1 MTITIQTDA
10 YGGQYYTAHTDRSKP
25 RAVIPVEKPD
35 DVDRFVCAYRQEP
48 FFMSAKAGSCVD
60 EIPLETQWLGIRH
73 TDGTYSVYF
82 SMAFET
88 YRTAFHG
95 EDSYLWVTALTGDN
109 AVSAESFCAFYK
121 ISGRNFYELVA
132 TAARSL
138 RERFDTFSLRPEKE
152 TPAFLNDFGWCTW
165 DSFYDQVRSEDIS
178 RGLDSFR
185 KGGLVPKLL
194 ILDDGWQTTQD
205 QQLSRGQWKLSD
217 FAPNEKFSGDLTE
230 TIARAKA
237 FGVEKFF
244 VWHAVLGY
252 WGGVDP
258 KAPKMQ
264 KYRPYYHKAVHTDE
278 IRQLNP
284 TRWESEH
291 FDFGMIDHSK
301 AVEFYDDYHA
311 SLKQQGVDGVK
322 IDVQSSIEGHGE
334 RIALTKAVRS
344 GLENSVEEHFGGNL
358 INCMSCSN
366 DHLYHCKKSNL
377 MRSSNDFFPDDP
389 LSHSKHIYTNAVCS
403 IFMKEFTWCDWD
415 MFQTNHPYGAYHAAA
430 RAISG
435 GPVYVSDRVDEHDF
449 GLIRSLTD
457 EECHLLRCNA
467 VAMPTEDCLFRNPL
481 EDSKPYKIF
490 NTNDYGSVVGVFGFS
505 EGSCVDVSPKDI
517 PGCGDGQYVCH
528 RHQTGE
534 FCILSGE
541 ESIEISVQKGKFDLV
556 TIAKIVD
563 GFATIGLINKLNCGG
578 AVKKLKKGTDG
589 YELSIAAGGELLFY
603 SARPVTEMTLD
614 GQAVVFCQADGFVT
628 APLSTGGTVKV
639 KY

>member
-10 YGGQYYTAHTDRSKP
+10 YGGQYYTVHTDRSEP
-25 RAVIPVEKPD
+25 RAVIPVEKPKNM
-35 DVDRFVCAYRQEP
+35 DRFICSHRKEP
-48 FFMSAKAGSCVD
+48 FFMSAKAGGCVN

-95 EDSYLWVTALTGDN
+95 EGGQLWVSAVTGDDG
-109 AVSAESFCAFYK
+109 VTGESFCAYYK
-121 ISGRNFYELVA
+121 ISGCNFYDLVS

-138 RERFDTFSLRPEKE
+138 RERFDTFSLRSEKE

-165 DSFYDQVRSEDIS
+165 DSFYDQVRSEDIP
-178 RGLDSFR
+178 RGLESFR
-185 KGGLVPKLL
+185 KGGIVPKLV

-205 QQLSRGQWKLSD
+205 QQLPRGQWKLSD
-217 FAPNEKFSGDLTE
+217 FAPNEKFGGDLTE

-264 KYRPYYHKAVHTDE
+264 KYRPYYSKAVHTDE
-278 IRQLNP
+278 IRQVNP

-291 FDFGMIDHSK
+291 FDFGMIDPDM
-301 AVEFYDDYHA
+301 AAEFYDDYHTG
-311 SLKQQGVDGVK
+311 LKQQGVDGVK
-322 IDVQSSIEGHGE
+322 IDVQSAIEGHGS
-334 RIALTKAVRS
+334 RIALAKAIRQ
-344 GLENSVEEHFGGNL
+344 GMENSVDKHFDGNL

-366 DHLYHCKKSNL
+366 DLIYHCEKANL

-389 LSHSKHIYTNAVCS
+389 FSHSNHIYTNAVCS

-415 MFQTNHPYGAYHAAA
+415 MFQTSHPYGAYHAAS

-449 GLIRSLTD
+449 DLIRSLTD
-457 EECHLLRCNA
+457 REGHLLRCSA
-467 VAMPTEDCLFRNPL
+467 VAMPTMDCLFTDPTAQKSL
-481 EDSKPYKIF
+481 YKIF
-490 NTNDYGSVVGVFGFS
+490 NRNAYSCVVGVFAFGGEMQS
-505 EGSCVDVSPKDI
+505 VHVSPSDVPGNTVGSYAVYSHNTGKAAVLSCDEAMEVSLEGMQWDI
-517 PGCGDGQYVCH
+517 LTISKIENGFAVIGLTEKLNSGGAVRKVEFDRACLRLQVADKGPLLIYTEREGF
-528 RHQTGE
+528 QTVTVP
-534 FCILSGE
+534 LSGE
-541 ESIEISVQKGKFDLV
+541 V
-556 TIAKIVD
+556 T
-563 GFATIGLINKLNCGG
+563 
-578 AVKKLKKGTDG
+578 
-589 YELSIAAGGELLFY
+589 
-603 SARPVTEMTLD
+603 
-614 GQAVVFCQADGFVT
+614 VFC
-628 APLSTGGTVKV
+628 
-639 KY
+639 